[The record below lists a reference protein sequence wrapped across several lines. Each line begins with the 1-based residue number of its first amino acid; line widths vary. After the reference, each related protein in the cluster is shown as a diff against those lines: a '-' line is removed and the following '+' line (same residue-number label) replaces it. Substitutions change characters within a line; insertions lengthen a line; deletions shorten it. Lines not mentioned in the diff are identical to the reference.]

1 MLAVLTLLTYGCAT
15 TVPPGR
21 ATYSFDRRCTPVNSG
36 PKAILVSDV
45 DPATIKNETSIN
57 GEAARSYSSIAVYI
71 AETMDVLPL
80 LNRLAR
86 LENEST
92 NPAEIDQARR
102 KLTTRIQLATMEVSS
117 VVAEIECEVQRADE
131 VQDRLKQTQTKR
143 TTFQTILAVVFGGV
157 KNVITGGLVWQVE
170 QGTQLIS

>member
-45 DPATIKNETSIN
+45 DPAPIKNETSIN

-71 AETMDVLPL
+71 AETMDVPPR

-92 NPAEIDQARR
+92 RNDLHIREAMLQQLEAS
-102 KLTTRIQLATMEVSS
+102 IQLMHQDLENLLREVLIRQAMEGQR
-117 VVAEIECEVQRADE
+117 IE
-131 VQDRLKQTQTKR
+131 
-143 TTFQTILAVVFGGV
+143 
-157 KNVITGGLVWQVE
+157 
-170 QGTQLIS
+170 